1 LARTSPGL
9 GLDDPDPVFYE
20 NYACG
25 SVRNYTRYCNEEIM
39 RLMNQQSQ
47 ELDATPLV
55 SEIEKDGAPPTLG

>member
-1 LARTSPGL
+1 
-9 GLDDPDPVFYE
+9 
-20 NYACG
+20 
-25 SVRNYTRYCNEEIM
+25 M